1 MIKSIRNSYNSEF
14 TVEKYEKFVKSLNDE
29 FGINIEF
36 RVSET
41 PFFIDKDLKA
51 KVNLAISNITSQ
63 IKSET
68 FLSKIDKAVPEN
80 LKVPNEVPY
89 ADVLSLDFAIC
100 KDESGEFI
108 PKLIE
113 LQGFASLYFYQ
124 VLLDQKFREFFNIPE
139 NCRSLFD
146 GIDYDE
152 YFKILNDVI
161 IGGADPENVILLEI
175 EPEKQKT
182 FIDFLC
188 TEKYIGIQS
197 VCISDIVEQGN
208 KLYYQKSGKLTPIER
223 IYNRVIFDE
232 LLKRPDIKYDFKFQD
247 DLDVRFVA
255 HPNWFFKISKYAL
268 PFLSGVY
275 VPETKFLHQVTEIP
289 NDLENYIL
297 KPLFS
302 FAGSGVKYDIIL
314 DELKAITDK
323 ENYILQKKVNYE
335 PLIQTP
341 DIPAKAELRIL
352 MVYFNGDYIPLNN
365 LVRLSKGKM
374 MGVDFNKDKSWVG
387 SSIAYFET

>member
-1 MIKSIRNSYNSEF
+1 M
-14 TVEKYEKFVKSLNDE
+14 
-29 FGINIEF
+29 
-36 RVSET
+36 
-41 PFFIDKDLKA
+41 
-51 KVNLAISNITSQ
+51 
-63 IKSET
+63 
-68 FLSKIDKAVPEN
+68 
-80 LKVPNEVPY
+80 
-89 ADVLSLDFAIC
+89 
-100 KDESGEFI
+100 
-108 PKLIE
+108 
-113 LQGFASLYFYQ
+113 
-124 VLLDQKFREFFNIPE
+124 
-139 NCRSLFD
+139 FD

-197 VCISDIVEQGN
+197 VCISDIVKQGN